1 MLKIDL
7 PIIVEGKYD
16 KIKLDSII
24 DAAVITTD
32 GFRIFKDKE
41 KKEFLKKISKDG
53 IIVLTDS
60 DSAGSMIRSY
70 LKNIIGDDKIIHIVL
85 PETKGKE
92 SRKKVGSASGLLG
105 VEGIDKDIILN
116 AFKNLELPSSKKH
129 KSITTGDL
137 VELKISGCD
146 NSKAKREFVLKKLGI
161 PKSVSKGTM
170 LRLLSEMSS
179 LEEIASIVNEYD
191 ENHDG
196 NI

>member
-24 DAAVITTD
+24 DATVITTD

-60 DSAGSMIRSY
+60 DSAGNMIRSY

-85 PETKGKE
+85 PETEGKE

-116 AFKNLELPSSKKH
+116 AFKNLELPSRKKYQ
-129 KSITTGDL
+129 SITTGDL

-161 PKSVSKGTM
+161 PKSVSKSTM

-179 LEEIASIVNEYD
+179 LDEISEIVNEYD
-191 ENHDG
+191 KNHDG